1 MKKKNIGIVGGSGYA
16 GEELLSLISNHQ
28 YMNILAV
35 SSREF
40 EGQPISSVFKS
51 FIDPELTFLNPTDK
65 KFFECDVVFFCTPH
79 GSSMS
84 MAKKFLDSE
93 IKIIDLSAD
102 FRIKDKNTWEQW
114 YGMNHEQP
122 ELIEQSVYG
131 LVDIYADDIKKAD
144 LVAVPGCYP
153 TASLLGISPLLN
165 KEINISNIVIDA
177 KSGMTGAG
185 RSTVEGGMKQE
196 MHENLRAYGVLGH
209 RHLPEIIQE
218 VNKASGEEIG
228 ISFTP
233 HLIPMMRGI
242 YASIYIHT
250 DSKALNND
258 IFQEFYKESPSVE
271 VIEDIPKIS
280 DVVNTNKCEISLFNT
295 SVDGQH
301 LIITAIDNLLK
312 GASGQAIQCF
322 NLMFGL
328 ELEESF

>member
-1 MKKKNIGIVGGSGYA
+1 
-16 GEELLSLISNHQ
+16 
-28 YMNILAV
+28 MNILAV

-51 FIDPELTFLNPTDK
+51 FIDPELTFLNPADK

-102 FRIKDKNTWEQW
+102 FRIKDKDTWEQW
-114 YGMNHEQP
+114 YGMKHEQP

-131 LVDIYADDIKKAD
+131 LVDIYADYIKKAD

-185 RSTVEGGMKQE
+185 RSTVEGGMKHE

-218 VNKASGEEIG
+218 VNKASGKEIG

-258 IFQEFYKESPSVE
+258 IFQEFYKSSPSVK

-280 DVVNTNKCEISLFNT
+280 DVVNTNKCQISLFNT
-295 SVDGQH
+295 SVNGQY
-301 LIITAIDNLLK
+301 LVITAIDNLLK

>member
-1 MKKKNIGIVGGSGYA
+1 MK
-16 GEELLSLISNHQ
+16 
-28 YMNILAV
+28 
-35 SSREF
+35 
-40 EGQPISSVFKS
+40 
-51 FIDPELTFLNPTDK
+51 
-65 KFFECDVVFFCTPH
+65 
-79 GSSMS
+79 
-84 MAKKFLDSE
+84 
-93 IKIIDLSAD
+93 
-102 FRIKDKNTWEQW
+102 
-114 YGMNHEQP
+114 HEQP

-185 RSTVEGGMKQE
+185 RSTVEGGMKKE

-218 VNKASGEEIG
+218 VNKASGKEINL
-228 ISFTP
+228 SFIP

-295 SVDGQH
+295 SVDGQY
-301 LIITAIDNLLK
+301 LVITAIDNLLK

>member
-1 MKKKNIGIVGGSGYA
+1 M
-16 GEELLSLISNHQ
+16 
-28 YMNILAV
+28 
-35 SSREF
+35 
-40 EGQPISSVFKS
+40 
-51 FIDPELTFLNPTDK
+51 
-65 KFFECDVVFFCTPH
+65 
-79 GSSMS
+79 
-84 MAKKFLDSE
+84 
-93 IKIIDLSAD
+93 
-102 FRIKDKNTWEQW
+102 
-114 YGMNHEQP
+114 
-122 ELIEQSVYG
+122 
-131 LVDIYADDIKKAD
+131 
-144 LVAVPGCYP
+144 AVPGCYP

-185 RSTVEGGMKQE
+185 RSTVEGGMKKE

-218 VNKASGEEIG
+218 VNKASGKEINL
-228 ISFTP
+228 SFIP

-258 IFQEFYKESPSVE
+258 IFQEFYKESPSVK

-295 SVDGQH
+295 SVDGQY
-301 LIITAIDNLLK
+301 LVITAIDNLLK

>member
-1 MKKKNIGIVGGSGYA
+1 M
-16 GEELLSLISNHQ
+16 L
-28 YMNILAV
+28 
-35 SSREF
+35 
-40 EGQPISSVFKS
+40 
-51 FIDPELTFLNPTDK
+51 
-65 KFFECDVVFFCTPH
+65 
-79 GSSMS
+79 
-84 MAKKFLDSE
+84 
-93 IKIIDLSAD
+93 
-102 FRIKDKNTWEQW
+102 
-114 YGMNHEQP
+114 
-122 ELIEQSVYG
+122 
-131 LVDIYADDIKKAD
+131 
-144 LVAVPGCYP
+144 P

-185 RSTVEGGMKQE
+185 RSTVEGGMKKE

-258 IFQEFYKESPSVE
+258 IFQEFYKESPSVK

-295 SVDGQH
+295 SVDGQY
-301 LIITAIDNLLK
+301 LVITAIDNLLK

>member
-1 MKKKNIGIVGGSGYA
+1 MRKKNIGIVGGSGYA

-40 EGQPISSVFKS
+40 EGQPIASVFQS
-51 FIDPELTFLNPTDK
+51 FKVPELTFLNPTDK
-65 KFFECDVVFFCTPH
+65 KFFECDLIFFCTPH

-84 MAKKFLDSE
+84 MAKKFLDSG

-114 YGMNHEQP
+114 YGMKHEQP

-185 RSTVEGGMKQE
+185 RSTVEGGMKKE

-218 VNKASGEEIG
+218 VNKASGKEINL
-228 ISFTP
+228 SFIP

-258 IFQEFYKESPSVE
+258 IFQEFYKESPSVK
-271 VIEDIPKIS
+271 VTEDIPKIS

-295 SVDGQH
+295 SVDGQY
-301 LIITAIDNLLK
+301 LVITAIDNLLK

>member
-1 MKKKNIGIVGGSGYA
+1 MRKKNIGIVGGSGYA

-40 EGQPISSVFKS
+40 EGQPIASVFQS
-51 FIDPELTFLNPTDK
+51 FKVPELTFLNPTDK
-65 KFFECDVVFFCTPH
+65 KFFECDLIFFCTPH

-84 MAKKFLDSE
+84 MAKKFLDSG

-114 YGMNHEQP
+114 YGMKHEQP

-218 VNKASGEEIG
+218 VNKASGKEINL
-228 ISFTP
+228 SFIP

-258 IFQEFYKESPSVE
+258 IFQEFYKESPSVK

-280 DVVNTNKCEISLFNT
+280 DVVNTNNCEISLFNT
-295 SVDGQH
+295 SVDGQY
-301 LIITAIDNLLK
+301 LVITAIDNLLK